1 MFFFFS
7 SRFDRITWQLP
18 VWSYVHFSWSCYLQ
32 ISGWRG
38 GVSKWLKMR
47 ACEGEGQEEG
57 SKRGV
62 GEEEEERIKK
72 QRGLNLFKGD
82 ITPR

>member
-1 MFFFFS
+1 MFF
-7 SRFDRITWQLP
+7 RCGRISWQLP
-18 VWSYVHFSWSCYLQ
+18 VYMQ
-32 ISGWRG
+32 ISGWKG

-62 GEEEEERIKK
+62 GEEEERIKK
-72 QRGLNLFKGD
+72 QRDQNLFKGD